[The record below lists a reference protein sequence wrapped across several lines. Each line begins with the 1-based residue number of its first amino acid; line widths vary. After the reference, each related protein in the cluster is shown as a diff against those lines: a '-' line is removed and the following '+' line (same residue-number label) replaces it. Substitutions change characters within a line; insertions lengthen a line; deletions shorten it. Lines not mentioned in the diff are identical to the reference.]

1 MAVPSN
7 PPRLTR
13 PGTPI
18 RAAAQ
23 RGPATASSRLDPA
36 GRMAVFLLATALAA
50 PAAAAGTQAG
60 GTPDAAA
67 ERAADSLAA
76 LAAFRS
82 NIDAIQKRDR
92 ARYLE
97 PYLRSPLLTLAGVG
111 GVEFGYESF
120 VEGVDDTWPDTLV
133 ATHFSLT
140 PLADGVAYGT
150 YRYRF
155 VQGDA
160 DVRGLSER
168 VLVRTPDGWRVAVTT
183 AFPADASTPPP
194 PFALAGA
201 TVVDG
206 TGAAPI
212 PDAIVVM
219 RDGRIECVGPRDECR
234 PADDVEVVDASGT
247 WIIPGLV
254 DAHVHYSQ
262 TGWADGRPDALD
274 VRATHPYRETIRDLE
289 AHPERFWRAHL
300 CAGVTATFDV
310 GGFPWTWRLRERAAA
325 STRAPHLAVAGPLLS
340 TRDHWLNLPA
350 ERQFLH
356 MADEEATRAG
366 ARYLAASGT
375 DAIKVWFLADSAQA
389 EAEGYLDALMAAGEE
404 ARTADIPLIVHA
416 TGLWQAKQALRA
428 GARLLVHGVF
438 EGEVDDEFLDL
449 MRSSGAVMTPTLAVR
464 EGYVELAE
472 RRFRADEQPLACVDP
487 ITRAKAE
494 ATDTLPGEPV
504 AGAQARVEAA
514 GRLAAANV
522 RRIHEAGLPLA
533 VGTDAGNPLTLHG
546 ASIYAELETM
556 QAAGLSPMDVIV
568 AATLHGARAM
578 FLEDIGSVEPG
589 KVADLVVLG
598 ADPTADIANVRGV
611 RLVVRGGE
619 IRTREELQFPDGP

>member
-1 MAVPSN
+1 MSALPTPVSRPPRPRSPARAALGLFAISLAVP
-7 PPRLTR
+7 
-13 PGTPI
+13 
-18 RAAAQ
+18 AD
-23 RGPATASSRLDPA
+23 ATA
-36 GRMAVFLLATALAA
+36 F
-50 PAAAAGTQAG
+50 QADR
-60 GTPDAAA
+60 TPDSTSDF
-67 ERAADSLAA
+67 AADSLAA

-82 NIDAIQKRDR
+82 NIDAIHKRDR

-97 PYLRSPLLTLAGVG
+97 HYLRSPRLARAGVG
-111 GVEFGYESF
+111 GVEFGFESF
-120 VEGVDDTWPDTLV
+120 VEGVDDSWPDTLV

-140 PLADGVAYGT
+140 PLADGVAYGA

-194 PFALAGA
+194 AFALTGA

-212 PDAIVVM
+212 PDAVVVM
-219 RDGRIECVGPRDECR
+219 RDGRIECVAPRDECR
-234 PADDVEVVDASGT
+234 LTGDVEVVDASGT

-300 CAGVTATFDV
+300 CSGVTATFDV

-350 ERQFLH
+350 ERQFIH
-356 MADEEATRAG
+356 MADPETTRDG

-375 DAIKVWFLADSAQA
+375 DAMKVWFLADSA
-389 EAEGYLDALMAAGEE
+389 EAGTDGYLDALMAAGEE
-404 ARTADIPLIVHA
+404 ARAAGVPLIVHA

-438 EGEVDDEFLDL
+438 EGEVDDEFLAL
-449 MRSSGAVMTPTLAVR
+449 MRSSGAVMTPTLTVR

-472 RRFRADEQPLACVDP
+472 RRFRADDLPMACVDP
-487 ITRAKAE
+487 VTRAKAE
-494 ATDTLPGEPV
+494 ATDTVPGEPA
-504 AGAQARVEAA
+504 AGARAQVEAA

-546 ASIYAELETM
+546 ASIYAELEAM
-556 QAAGLSPMDVIV
+556 QAAGLSPTDVIV
-568 AATLHGARAM
+568 AATRNGARAM
-578 FLEDIGSVEPG
+578 FREDIGTVERG

-598 ADPTADIANVRGV
+598 ADPTADVANVRDV

-619 IRTREELQFPDGP
+619 IRTREELAFPDGP